1 MSIWDKTEAALW
13 QYIANV
19 YTGKTQASDKNK
31 ASVNAI
37 VQDVL
42 KSYPQPAAPA
52 PAPAPAPPP
61 APEPIQL
68 APVMD
73 MVSTIMTPKQAT
85 PASPTGG
92 DGANKQAYG
101 GDIATLRPVA
111 NAGDTGGTM
120 LTGPVG
126 VDPDQLLLA
135 KKTLLGA

>member
-1 MSIWDKTEAALW
+1 MSIWQKTEAALW
-13 QYIANV
+13 QYITNV
-19 YTGKTQASDKNK
+19 YTGKTPASDKNK

-42 KSYPQPAAPA
+42 KSSPQPAAPA
-52 PAPAPAPPP
+52 PAPAPAP
-61 APEPIQL
+61 EPIQL

-73 MVSTIMTPKQAT
+73 LVSTIMKPK
-85 PASPTGG
+85 PAAGDGSPTGG

-101 GDIATLRPVA
+101 GDIATLRPTA
-111 NAGDTGGTM
+111 NAGDSGGTM

-126 VDPDQLLLA
+126 VDPEALLLA